1 MIVNF
6 LLTSVM
12 TENIEQRYCTKFCQK
27 LGNNQTEIIQKIQQ
41 GFGDETLSQTQIKKW
56 FNHLKNSQ
64 LSVESEACS
73 GRPSTSRNQEV
84 VEKVFQIVM
93 EDHRLT
99 LRKIVEEVRISK
111 GSAHSILTE
120 DFCM

>member
-1 MIVNF
+1 
-6 LLTSVM
+6 M
-12 TENIEQRYCTKFCQK
+12 TENIEQRYCTKFCQT

-56 FNHLKNSQ
+56 FNRLKNSQ

-99 LRKIVEEVRISK
+99 LRKIVEEVRISRR
-111 GSAHSILTE
+111 SVHSILTE